1 MIEISSLF
9 LLKGYFFM
17 ENVHLFIYEKIP
29 AGSFSAGVWRFSR
42 VSLLN
47 ARRLYRYNVTRNCC
61 PFYLKFIRP
70 WFRKSM

>member
-29 AGSFSAGVWRFSR
+29 AGSFSAGGMALFASF
-42 VSLLN
+42 
-47 ARRLYRYNVTRNCC
+47 
-61 PFYLKFIRP
+61 PFERQKALPI
-70 WFRKSM
+70 